1 VKQAKKVKVG
11 DAIPPWTMESVSP
24 ARMRTVAAILRD
36 PNPVH
41 WDRSFVAGRGGGE
54 RVINQ
59 SPINVGYIANMLM
72 EWAGPA
78 CIRRLRVEFPDA
90 VFEGD
95 RVTAQGSVR
104 ALFREGDETL
114 AECDVWLEK
123 EDGRR
128 AVEGL
133 AVVVLPA

>member
-1 VKQAKKVKVG
+1 MKAKVG
-11 DAIPPWTMESVSP
+11 DAIGPWTMESVCP

-59 SPINVGYIANMLM
+59 SPVNVGYVANMLM

-95 RVTAQGSVR
+95 RVTARGVMITGRPLKIPRPLATGSNILTVTCR
-104 ALFREGDETL
+104 PG
-114 AECDVWLEK
+114 
-123 EDGRR
+123 
-128 AVEGL
+128 
-133 AVVVLPA
+133 